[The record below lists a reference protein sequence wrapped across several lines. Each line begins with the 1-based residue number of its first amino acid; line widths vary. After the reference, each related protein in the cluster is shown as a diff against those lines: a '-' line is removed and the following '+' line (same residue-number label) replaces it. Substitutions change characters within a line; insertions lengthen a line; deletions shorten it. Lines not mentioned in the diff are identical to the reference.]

1 MSQFQK
7 KSYLK
12 KIMYSPITLVLLA
25 VVVLIA
31 IYGVIDIIPK
41 YADAARATRT
51 VEKKKETLLLRHRN
65 LEEEL
70 IKLKTAEGIE
80 EAIREKLNVVKEG
93 EHVIM
98 IVEPKALPVD
108 ESAQQEKSW
117 WQRLF
122 D

>member
-1 MSQFQK
+1 
-7 KSYLK
+7 
-12 KIMYSPITLVLLA
+12 MYSPITLVLLA